1 MRKRLHPCLI
11 LAGVLCTLLSLTG
24 SASAATELHIASG
37 VQKVTLPPAGVRQL
51 VNGGVRVQVST
62 QEVGVH
68 PADVRLFVYQRAL
81 NRGGQAP
88 GKAHI
93 PASWKTFVSPLAHLR
108 FTKAGTQY
116 VTLHV
121 DPVYRTSLLRAGSL
135 ILGIRAN
142 GY

>member
-1 MRKRLHPCLI
+1 MRTRLHRPLA
-11 LAGVLCTLLSLTG
+11 LAGALCTLLALTG
-24 SASAATELHIASG
+24 AASAATELHIASG
-37 VQKVTLPPAGVRQL
+37 VRKVTLSPAGVRQL
-51 VNGGVRVQVST
+51 VDGGVRVLVST

-68 PADVRLFVYQRAL
+68 PAEVRLFVYQRAL

-88 GKAHI
+88 GKARI

-108 FTKAGTQY
+108 FTQPGTQY

-121 DPVYRTSLLRAGSL
+121 DPVYRAGLLRAGSL